1 MATSPSATLTPKT
14 PRVFRGVLYANLMY
28 LLILAGALA
37 LQSAVGK
44 PVIAAGLLLA
54 VFLIFLPASI
64 MIGAGVRA
72 AYAARSGKILF
83 LTITVLLSVLLAQ
96 DMIPDEALR
105 LVAWCWIGVGQPVM
119 LLGLMARLISRSKAP
134 RKTRNSAGAARTFTA
149 SPSSAVKS
157 SDSFLHDYAAERFRR
172 EMNDHH
178 ENTIRYLHDQ
188 ALHDACPSIP
198 APHYPT

>member
-14 PRVFRGVLYANLMY
+14 PRVFRGVLYANLVY

-72 AYAARSGKILF
+72 AYATRSGKILF

-105 LVAWCWIGVGQPVM
+105 LIAWCWIGVGQPVM
-119 LLGLMARLISRSKAP
+119 LLGLMARVMSARKAA
-134 RKTRNSAGAARTFTA
+134 RNSLLSTSTHIA
-149 SPSSAVKS
+149 SSAIAPKATPTEQGGHACYASECLQKQLDDVYDKHVK
-157 SDSFLHDYAAERFRR
+157 FAHDWVLYEAG
-172 EMNDHH
+172 HSH
-178 ENTIRYLHDQ
+178 T
-188 ALHDACPSIP
+188 P
-198 APHYPT
+198 PTL

>member
-14 PRVFRGVLYANLMY
+14 PRVFRGVLYANLVY

-72 AYAARSGKILF
+72 AYATRSGKILF
-83 LTITVLLSVLLAQ
+83 LTVTVLLSVLLAQ
-96 DMIPDEALR
+96 DLIRDEALR
-105 LVAWCWIGVGQPVM
+105 LIAWCWIGVGQPVM
-119 LLGLMARLISRSKAP
+119 LLGLMARAISRSNAP
-134 RKTRNSAGAARTFTA
+134 RKARNSAAVRIFTA
-149 SPSSAVKS
+149 SQSATDKS
-157 SDSFLHDYAAERFRR
+157 SESAHEDIFANDPLKEIFQSQERFGRYI
-172 EMNDHH
+172 H
-178 ENTIRYLHDQ
+178 EKNV
-188 ALHDACPSIP
+188 HDACPSIP
-198 APHYPT
+198 APPYPT

>member
-1 MATSPSATLTPKT
+1 MAITSSTTLQPNP
-14 PRVFRGVLYANLMY
+14 PRIFRAVFIANLVY

-54 VFLIFLPASI
+54 VFLLFLPASI

-72 AYAARSGKILF
+72 AYATRSGKILF

-119 LLGLMARLISRSKAP
+119 LLSLMARVISRSKAP
-134 RKTRNSAGAARTFTA
+134 RKNSAGAARTFTA

-178 ENTIRYLHDQ
+178 ENTVRYLHDQ

>member
-14 PRVFRGVLYANLMY
+14 PRVFRGVLYANLVY

-72 AYAARSGKILF
+72 AYATRSGKILF
-83 LTITVLLSVLLAQ
+83 LTITVLMSVLLAQ

-105 LVAWCWIGVGQPVM
+105 MIAWCWIGVGQPVM
-119 LLGLMARLISRSKAP
+119 LLSLIARVISRSKAP
-134 RKTRNSAGAARTFTA
+134 RKARGSSGCRVRPTSDLSYERNPA
-149 SPSSAVKS
+149 
-157 SDSFLHDYAAERFRR
+157 DDYSKKMLMDMRYAY
-172 EMNDHH
+172 
-178 ENTIRYLHDQ
+178 YLHER
-188 ALHDACPSIP
+188 AVHDTRLSDP
-198 APHYPT
+198 ATPPPVLPY

>member
-14 PRVFRGVLYANLMY
+14 PRVFRGVLYANLVY
-28 LLILAGALA
+28 LLILAGALG

-72 AYAARSGKILF
+72 AYATMSGKILF
-83 LTITVLLSVLLAQ
+83 LTVTVLLSVLLAQ

-119 LLGLMARLISRSKAP
+119 LLGLMARVISRSKAP
-134 RKTRNSAGAARTFTA
+134 RKARNGAAVRTFTA
-149 SPSSAVKS
+149 SQSANDKF
-157 SDSFLHDYAAERFRR
+157 SDPAHEDVFANDSLKDMFQSQERFGRYA
-172 EMNDHH
+172 H
-178 ENTIRYLHDQ
+178 EK
-188 ALHDACPSIP
+188 AVHDACPSIP
-198 APHYPT
+198 APPYPS